1 MCFLRMEWTELHDLN
16 LCEEVLVV
24 EPWKHPYR
32 SKERGDSWNEIA
44 NNLNASEHPTFKV
57 SKRSVRDR
65 LTLLQQKYKAKM
77 KMEEAASGIDC
88 QETKLDK
95 ALEEIIEKEKT
106 ATDARS
112 LQDDNKKTEKA
123 AAEEHRNRAVERLGE
138 TKKRNAEKQDEKA
151 QTAKKGRRST
161 SEVVQF
167 LKEKSERESVLRKED
182 LELRRKELS
191 QKEDMMK
198 MLAQQQQ
205 QQTQIM
211 LCLLAKS
218 QNKNS

>member
-1 MCFLRMEWTELHDLN
+1 ME
-16 LCEEVLVV
+16 
-24 EPWKHPYR
+24 
-32 SKERGDSWNEIA
+32 
-44 NNLNASEHPTFKV
+44 
-57 SKRSVRDR
+57 
-65 LTLLQQKYKAKM
+65 KAV
-77 KMEEAASGIDC
+77 SGIDC

-95 ALEEIIEKEKT
+95 ALEEIIEKEKA

-123 AAEEHRNRAVERLGE
+123 AAAEEYRNQAVERLGE
-138 TKKRNAEKQDEKA
+138 TRKRNAKKQDEKA
-151 QTAKKGRRST
+151 QTARQGRRST

-205 QQTQIM
+205 QQTQLM
-211 LCLLAKS
+211 LCLLAKGQHFS
-218 QNKNS
+218 SSPPLPLVKN

>member
-1 MCFLRMEWTELHDLN
+1 MEWTELHDLN

-44 NNLNASEHPTFKV
+44 NNLNASDHPTFKV

-77 KMEEAASGIDC
+77 RMEEAASGIDC

-95 ALEEIIEKEKT
+95 ALEEIIEKEKA

-123 AAEEHRNRAVERLGE
+123 AAAEEYRNQAVERLGK
-138 TKKRNAEKQDEKA
+138 TRKRNAEKQDEKA

-205 QQTQIM
+205 QQTQLM
-211 LCLLAKS
+211 LCLLAKG

>member
-1 MCFLRMEWTELHDLN
+1 
-16 LCEEVLVV
+16 
-24 EPWKHPYR
+24 
-32 SKERGDSWNEIA
+32 
-44 NNLNASEHPTFKV
+44 
-57 SKRSVRDR
+57 
-65 LTLLQQKYKAKM
+65 
-77 KMEEAASGIDC
+77 MEEAASGIDC

-95 ALEEIIEKEKT
+95 ALEEIIEKEKA

-123 AAEEHRNRAVERLGE
+123 AAEEHRNWTVERLGE

-151 QTAKKGRRST
+151 QMAKKVRRST

-167 LKEKSERESVLRKED
+167 LKEKSERESMLRKED

-191 QKEDMMK
+191 QKEDMVK

-205 QQTQIM
+205 QTQLM
-211 LCLLAKS
+211 LCLLAKG
-218 QNKNS
+218 QYKNS

>member
-1 MCFLRMEWTELHDLN
+1 MRME
-16 LCEEVLVV
+16 
-24 EPWKHPYR
+24 
-32 SKERGDSWNEIA
+32 
-44 NNLNASEHPTFKV
+44 
-57 SKRSVRDR
+57 
-65 LTLLQQKYKAKM
+65 KAV
-77 KMEEAASGIDC
+77 SGIDC

-95 ALEEIIEKEKT
+95 ALEEIIEKEKA

-123 AAEEHRNRAVERLGE
+123 AAAEEYRNQAVERLGK
-138 TKKRNAEKQDEKA
+138 TRKRNAEKQDEKA

-182 LELRRKELS
+182 LEFRRKETS
-191 QKEDMMK
+191 QKEDVMK

-205 QQTQIM
+205 QQTQLM
-211 LCLLAKS
+211 LFKYPLFYPSKCSFFQCCCYWKFYGEKVLR
-218 QNKNS
+218 